1 MTGLQTNII
10 RHAMRVNQMI
20 INQSREK
27 EGGKGRNIPISNPD
41 IIVFRHGFQIN
52 VFNIF
57 KKTWQYKDYHRTG
70 IYKEEKCNSKK
81 WKYYNRNKS

>member
-1 MTGLQTNII
+1 
-10 RHAMRVNQMI
+10 MRVNKKI

-57 KKTWQYKDYHRTG
+57 KETWQHKDYHRTG

-81 WKYYNRNKS
+81 MKIL